1 MSLTGAMLAGF
12 SGIQSNSVG
21 VDTVGDNLANLNT
34 TAFKGQRTLFETLLY
49 RTISEGEGPSATSG
63 GTLPRQIGTGSKVS
77 SIQRN
82 FTQGGLDGTGF
93 PNDLAVNGDGFFILN
108 DPSNAQVYTRDGAF
122 SFDPTQRLVSA
133 DGNPLQGFAADAA
146 GVVTPGALSD
156 LIIPLGSTSPAVAT
170 TNAVIDGRLD
180 PATNVASAGAV
191 VTSAPLLTSAG
202 TPATD
207 TTPLTNL
214 VDARGVPLFA
224 TGDELTI
231 NGSRGGISITPSTF
245 VVGTTGSTVGD
256 LAAHLQDVLG
266 INPDPSTGG
275 TPGVTV
281 SAGPDPAAGSF
292 VVQSNLG
299 DVNAVE
305 LDSASIVNKTGIIT
319 APFTF
324 ATKSESIGDGT
335 TSSFGVF
342 DSLGTLVDVRLRWA
356 LESKSDSGTTW
367 RFYAESAG
375 DTDASPVIGTGT
387 VTFDPNGQFVG
398 ATGTQLTIDRSGV
411 GAGTPLAFNLDFS
424 KLAGLATP
432 DGASDVVMASQDG
445 AAAGIMQ
452 GYRIDEDGTI
462 TGLYSNQQEKI
473 LGQVALATFINDE
486 GLLAQSSNLFTEGPN
501 SGAATIGAPQTG
513 TAGKIDAGS
522 LEQSNVE
529 IAREFINLISAQT
542 GISAAGRVVRVAD
555 DLLQNLLLLVR

>member
-12 SGIQSNSVG
+12 SGIKSNSVG

-34 TAFKGQRTLFETLLY
+34 TAFKEQRTLFETMLY

-63 GTLPRQIGTGSKVS
+63 GTLPRQIGTGSNVS

-93 PNDLAVNGDGFFILN
+93 PNDLAVNGDGFFVLKN
-108 DPSNAQVYTRDGAF
+108 TSDAQVYTRDGAF
-122 SFDPTQRLVSA
+122 HFDETQRLVSA
-133 DGNPLQGFAADAA
+133 GGNPLQGFAADAA
-146 GVVTPGALSD
+146 GTVTPGALSD
-156 LIIPLGSTSPAVAT
+156 LIIPLGSTSPAVST
-170 TNAVIDGRLD
+170 TTAVIDGRLD
-180 PATNVASAGAV
+180 PGTNVASAGAI
-191 VTSAPLLTSAG
+191 VTSDPLLTAGG
-202 TPATD
+202 TPATA

-214 VDARGVPLFA
+214 VDFRGVPLFA
-224 TGDELTI
+224 TGDEL
-231 NGSRGGISITPSTF
+231 NVSGSRGGISISPSTF

-266 INPDPSTGG
+266 INADPTTGG

-281 SAGPDPAAGSF
+281 SAGPDPAAGSL

-299 DVNAVE
+299 EVNAVR

-324 ATKSESIGDGT
+324 ATQSGSIGEGT

-356 LESKSDSGTTW
+356 LESKSDSGTAW

-398 ATGTQLTIDRSGV
+398 ATGTQLTIDRSGL
-411 GAGTPLAFNLDFS
+411 GAGTPLSFNLDFS

-462 TGLYSNQQEKI
+462 TGLYSNQQETV
-473 LGQVALATFINDE
+473 LGQVALATFVNDE
-486 GLLAQSSNLFTEGPN
+486 GLLAQSDNLFTEGPN
-501 SGAATIGAPQTG
+501 SGAATIVAPRTG

-555 DLLQNLLLLVR
+555 DLLQGLLLLVR

>member
-12 SGIQSNSVG
+12 SGIKSNSVG

-63 GTLPRQIGTGSKVS
+63 GTLPRQIGTGSNVS

-93 PNDLAVNGDGFFILN
+93 PNDLAVNGDGFFVLKN
-108 DPSNAQVYTRDGAF
+108 TSDLQVYTRDGAF
-122 SFDPTQRLVSA
+122 HFDETQRLVSA
-133 DGNPLQGFAADAA
+133 GGNPLQGFAADAA
-146 GVVTPGALSD
+146 GTVTPGALSD
-156 LIIPLGSTSPAVAT
+156 LVIPLGSTSPAVVT
-170 TNAVIDGRLD
+170 TTAVIDGRLD

-191 VTSAPLLTSAG
+191 VTSEPLLTSGG

-214 VDARGVPLFA
+214 VDFRGVPLFA

-266 INPDPSTGG
+266 INPDPTTGG

-281 SAGPDPAAGSF
+281 SAGPDPAAGSL

-299 DVNAVE
+299 DVNAVR
-305 LDSASIVNKTGIIT
+305 LDSASIVNKTGVIT
-319 APFTF
+319 APVTF
-324 ATKSESIGDGT
+324 ATQSESIGEGT

-356 LESKSDSGTTW
+356 LESKSDSGTIW

-375 DTDASPVIGTGT
+375 DTDASPVIGAGT

-411 GAGTPLAFNLDFS
+411 GAGTPLTFNLDFS

-462 TGLYSNQQEKI
+462 TGLYSNQQETV
-473 LGQVALATFINDE
+473 LGQVALATFVNDE
-486 GLLAQSSNLFTEGPN
+486 GLLAQSDNLFTQGPN
-501 SGAATIGAPQTG
+501 SGDATIGAPQTG

-529 IAREFINLISAQT
+529 IAREFISLISAQT

-555 DLLQNLLLLVR
+555 DLLQGLLLLVR